1 MQFVILRQPIQKRF
15 CNIKVESNSN
25 INVCKLKFSHI
36 LMTVLDTF
44 SYIPGEEFCS
54 RGYDFIKIL
63 KMDLCNSESVKMSY
77 FRQM

>member
-1 MQFVILRQPIQKRF
+1 MQFFILRQSIQKRF
-15 CNIKVESNSN
+15 CIIKVESNSN

-44 SYIPGEEFCS
+44 SYIPEGEFCS
-54 RGYDFIKIL
+54 RAYDFIKIL
-63 KMDLCNSESVKMSY
+63 NMDLCNSEPVKMRC